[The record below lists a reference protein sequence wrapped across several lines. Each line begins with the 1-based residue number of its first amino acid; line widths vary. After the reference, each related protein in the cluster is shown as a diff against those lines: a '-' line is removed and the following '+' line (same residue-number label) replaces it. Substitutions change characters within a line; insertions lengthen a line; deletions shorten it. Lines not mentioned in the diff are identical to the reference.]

1 MNLPIGEQQEQAAG
15 CDAFSNAGANGG
27 GSKNLNTEAFGG
39 FLRLIIAMA
48 TSLFLPAWTL
58 DYWQAWMF
66 LAVFSMLV
74 LAITVYLMK
83 NDPEL
88 LERRIHAGSRAENE
102 RSQRIIQFLAAIAF
116 IALFILPA
124 IDHRFAWSNMNIF
137 LIILGDIIVALGFL
151 IVFLVFKENTFTS
164 ATIEV
169 SSEQKVISTGPY
181 ALVRHPMYIGALV
194 MLSGVPLALGSW
206 WGMLMV
212 IPMTL
217 VIVWRLLDEETFLAR
232 NLPGYSEYRNEVR
245 YRLVP
250 FLW

>member
-1 MNLPIGEQQEQAAG
+1 MKPPMDEQPEQAAG
-15 CDAFSNAGANGG
+15 CDASNNAGANGG
-27 GSKNLNTEAFGG
+27 GSKNLNTEAVGG
-39 FLRLIIAMA
+39 FLRLLIGMAM
-48 TSLFLPAWTL
+48 SLFLPAWTL
-58 DYWQAWMF
+58 YYWQAWMF
-66 LAVFSMLV
+66 LAVFSLSV

-83 NDPEL
+83 NDPKL
-88 LERRIHAGSRAENE
+88 LERRMHVGSRAENE
-102 RSQRIIQFLAAIAF
+102 RSQKIIQFLAAIAF

-124 IDHRFAWSNMNIF
+124 IDHRFAWSTMPPYVVAA
-137 LIILGDIIVALGFL
+137 GDILVALGFL

-217 VIVWRLLDEETFLAR
+217 LIVWRLLDEETFLAR

>member
-1 MNLPIGEQQEQAAG
+1 MNSSIGEQQEQAAG
-15 CDAFSNAGANGG
+15 SDASRNAGANGG
-27 GSKNLNTEAFGG
+27 GSKNLNAKAFGG
-39 FLRLIIAMA
+39 FVRLIIAMA
-48 TSLFLPAWTL
+48 MSLFLPAWTL
-58 DYWQAWMF
+58 HYWQAWMF
-66 LAVFSMLV
+66 LAVFSMSV

-83 NDPEL
+83 NDPKL

-102 RSQRIIQFLAAIAF
+102 RSQKIIQFLAAIAF

-124 IDHRFAWSNMNIF
+124 IDHRFAWSNVNIF
-137 LIILGDIIVALGFL
+137 MIISGDIIVALGFL

-181 ALVRHPMYIGALV
+181 AFVRHPMYIGALV

>member
-1 MNLPIGEQQEQAAG
+1 MNSHMDEQQEQAAG
-15 CDAFSNAGANGG
+15 CDASSNAGANGG
-27 GSKNLNTEAFGG
+27 GSKNLNTQALGG
-39 FLRLIIAMA
+39 FLRLLIGMA
-48 TSLFLPAWTL
+48 TSLFLPAWSIY
-58 DYWQAWMF
+58 YWQAWMF
-66 LAVFSMLV
+66 LAVFSISV

-83 NDPEL
+83 NDPKL
-88 LERRIHAGSRAENE
+88 LERRMHVGSRAENE
-102 RSQRIIQFLAAIAF
+102 RSQKIIQFLAAIAF

-124 IDHRFAWSNMNIF
+124 IDHRFAWSTMPPYVVAV
-137 LIILGDIIVALGFL
+137 GDILVALGFL
-151 IVFLVFKENTFTS
+151 IIFLVFKENTFTS

>member
-1 MNLPIGEQQEQAAG
+1 MKSHMDAQQEQAAG
-15 CDAFSNAGANGG
+15 CDASSNAGAIGG
-27 GSKNLNTEAFGG
+27 GSKNLNTEAIGG
-39 FLRLIIAMA
+39 FLRLLIGMAM
-48 TSLFLPAWTL
+48 SLFLPAWTL
-58 DYWQAWMF
+58 YYWQAWVF
-66 LAVFSMLV
+66 LAVFSISV

-83 NDPEL
+83 NDPKL
-88 LERRIHAGSRAENE
+88 LERRMHVGSRAENE
-102 RSQRIIQFLAAIAF
+102 RSQKIIQFLAAIAF

-124 IDHRFAWSNMNIF
+124 IDHRFAWSTMPPYVVAAGDF
-137 LIILGDIIVALGFL
+137 LVALGFL

-212 IPMTL
+212 IPMML